1 MNAIRPKNI
10 QIEYPFFLDLISYA
24 SLHEDLNDPTYHRIV
39 TAFHKKLEA
48 MERHDLYSLYKSGA
62 SEDIRQN
69 ARKEYLNMLGI
80 RNAFRWYNSQDVNVT
95 RDPDALLS
103 LPCDE
108 RGANHEKK
116 KENL

>member
-1 MNAIRPKNI
+1 MDVTRPKCI
-10 QIEYPFFLDLISYA
+10 QIEYAFFLDLISYA

-39 TAFHKKLEA
+39 TSFHKKLEA

-62 SEDIRQN
+62 SEGIRQN
-69 ARKEYLNMLGI
+69 ARKEYLDMLGI
-80 RNAFRWYNSQDVNVT
+80 RNAFRWNDSQDVNVT
-95 RDPDALLS
+95 RDPDALIFPLYE
-103 LPCDE
+103 D